1 MRCFRNYLYII
12 SLLFLFVTNGVF
24 AINTGFS
31 TEELSE
37 NDRSTFAS
45 NINISVLKE
54 KPVDRAIEC
63 FDVSENGMIAI
74 GQDGIEEKV
83 LCVYSS
89 DGEFQYG
96 YTFNCT
102 QSFGVEWDGQDI
114 NIYFVRSDV
123 LLTVNKEGEIIDI
136 VKVQNTT
143 ENNTY
148 RNYMLCST
156 ERTSGDTKY
165 TIRNDMG
172 FLNAF
177 SSSYSQLIVT
187 KSTGE
192 EIILYDVNSDQ
203 LTKTLT
209 VFILAVIFF
218 LLAVGVITWQ
228 FIRLKRTYSGT
239 IK

>member
-1 MRCFRNYLYII
+1 
-12 SLLFLFVTNGVF
+12 
-24 AINTGFS
+24 
-31 TEELSE
+31 
-37 NDRSTFAS
+37 
-45 NINISVLKE
+45 
-54 KPVDRAIEC
+54 
-63 FDVSENGMIAI
+63 MIAI

-83 LCVYSS
+83 LRVYSS

-148 RNYMLCST
+148 SNYMLCST

-218 LLAVGVITWQ
+218 LLAVGVIPWQ

>member
-1 MRCFRNYLYII
+1 M
-12 SLLFLFVTNGVF
+12 
-24 AINTGFS
+24 
-31 TEELSE
+31 SE
-37 NDRSTFAS
+37 NDRIIFAS

-148 RNYMLCST
+148 SNYMLCST

>member
-1 MRCFRNYLYII
+1 MRCFRNYLYMI

-24 AINTGFS
+24 AMNTGFS

-37 NDRSTFAS
+37 KDRSTFAS